1 MGVPWSNGRRSQR
14 EGTYDDALSG
24 PLCHDAPMRYVSTRG
39 ESEVSSFTDAMLA
52 GLAPDGGLFVPETT
66 PSLPTGWEDWSYRD
80 AVSSSLELFG
90 AQSVDTL
97 VDEAAARF
105 DHADVAPIVPVGDRQ
120 VLELF
125 WGPTLSFKDHA
136 LQVLGRLLAREVD
149 EGVVLGATSG
159 DTGSAAIEAC
169 RDRDSLRIVILFP
182 EGKVSEF
189 QRRQMTTVP
198 DENVIAVAVRGTFDD
213 CQAMVKEAFSTHPEL
228 LAINSINW
236 ARIAVQVGYYI
247 YAGARLGR
255 GFDVAVPTG
264 NFGNVFS
271 CWTAKQMGVPI
282 KEITI
287 ANNANHALAKLV
299 EEGVMRP
306 SEVVATIAPAMDIQ
320 VPSNLERFSADP
332 SAEFRAG
339 WSSDGEIAE
348 TIAGVH
354 QSHGYILDPHTATA
368 WRAAHPRPGTPML
381 VVGTA
386 HPAKFAEA
394 VADATGT
401 RPTPPSRF
409 TGLYELDERIRTIE
423 PDVSELE
430 DLLR

>member
-1 MGVPWSNGRRSQR
+1 
-14 EGTYDDALSG
+14 
-24 PLCHDAPMRYVSTRG
+24 MRYVSTRG
-39 ESEVSSFTDAMLA
+39 ESEVSSFEEAMLA
-52 GLAPDGGLFVPETT
+52 GLAPDGGLFVPEIT
-66 PSLPTGWEDWSYRD
+66 PSLPDDWEDWSYRD
-80 AVSSSLELFG
+80 AVSASLDLFG
-90 AQSVDTL
+90 AENVEPV

-105 DHADVAPIVPVGDRQ
+105 DHAEVAPIVPVGERL

-169 RDRDSLRIVILFP
+169 RGRDSLRIVILFP

-198 DENVIAVAVRGTFDD
+198 DENVFAVAVRGTFDD
-213 CQAMVKEAFSTHPEL
+213 CQAMVKEAFSAHPEL

-247 YAGARLGR
+247 YAGARLGEE
-255 GFDVAVPTG
+255 FDVSVPTG

-282 KEITI
+282 GEITI
-287 ANNANHALAKLV
+287 ANNANHALAELV

-306 SEVVATIAPAMDIQ
+306 SDVEATIAPAMDIQ

-332 SAEFRAG
+332 TAEFRAG
-339 WSSDGEIAE
+339 WSTDREIAE
-348 TIAGVH
+348 TIANVH
-354 QSHGYILDPHTATA
+354 EGHGYVLDPHTATA
-368 WRAAHPRPGTPML
+368 WRAARSRHGTPLL

-394 VADATGT
+394 VASAIGT
-401 RPTPPSRF
+401 PPTPPPRF
-409 TGLYELDERIRTIE
+409 RGLHELEERIRTID

-430 DLLR
+430 SLLR